1 VEFTAWAY
9 AHASLHVTS
18 AGLLGWNMTN
28 NPDFSGGQSV
38 ISVDWSAGMDRLE
51 LNYLNTVGGFAPTEN
66 IPVPYDTWLRIRLSL
81 SPVGYQFVLTVDDGG
96 STVYYSGTAA
106 HMPGYLFKSLD
117 VVTTNNAGMQ
127 TWIDDVSIGYGGDA
141 DVWGTPVSLAGEME
155 VYEQPNDP
163 GAVTEGA
170 IWIDTDS
177 TVVPYVDE
185 PDVGGSGGDYE
196 NVRDYGAVGDGVH
209 NDGPAIQDAIDAAA
223 ISGRPVY
230 FPAGT
235 YLISQQLNLHTG
247 TTLEGVGRTSIVKL
261 VDGHP
266 ANIDMITTAMG
277 DGTRD
282 VTIRRLC
289 VDGNKDTIG
298 TEGTWT
304 TETGI
309 WTTCLHLLD
318 VTNLVLEDLLIKNS
332 TIEGV
337 YLGQVH
343 YGSVTR
349 VEASENGFWRSDASG
364 IHLDGS
370 SHLVVSDCVTNS
382 NGFHGI
388 IFSAATDNVVTNH
401 YSADNG
407 FDGSRLQWSADRNRF
422 EKFISERNS
431 RGLYVMH
438 DSTLNHFSHC
448 TLRNSLW
455 NGFFSNNCHGNYL
468 LFTHIEGSGEYAV
481 GSVEAG
487 DNQYGFGNTY
497 RNNALGEYSLAAGST
512 FTAISGAGSAI

>member
-1 VEFTAWAY
+1 MAHLAVKDVERWYRTITDIMPLQNEDGSYPYVTDEVEAYEWTSSRSVIGGAWGILA
-9 AHASLHVTS
+9 V
-18 AGLLGWNMTN
+18 LGHGIWGVEPVPGQLTVG
-28 NPDFSGGQSV
+28 SGG
-38 ISVDWSAGMDRLE
+38 
-51 LNYLNTVGGFAPTEN
+51 GG
-66 IPVPYDTWLRIRLSL
+66 
-81 SPVGYQFVLTVDDGG
+81 
-96 STVYYSGTAA
+96 
-106 HMPGYLFKSLD
+106 
-117 VVTTNNAGMQ
+117 VVT
-127 TWIDDVSIGYGGDA
+127 
-141 DVWGTPVSLAGEME
+141 
-155 VYEQPNDP
+155 
-163 GAVTEGA
+163 VT
-170 IWIDTDS
+170 
-177 TVVPYVDE
+177 
-185 PDVGGSGGDYE
+185 GGDYE
-196 NVRDYGAVGDGVH
+196 DVRTHGAVGDGVH
-209 NDGPAIQDAIDAAA
+209 DDGPAIQLAIDTAALT
-223 ISGRPVY
+223 GRVVY
-230 FPAGT
+230 LPAGV
-235 YLISQQLNLHTG
+235 YRISQQLNLHSG
-247 TTLEGVGRTSIVKL
+247 TTLEGAGRSSIIRL
-261 VDGHP
+261 ADGYP
-266 ANIDMITTAMG
+266 ANIDMVTTAMG

-318 VTNLVLEDLLIKNS
+318 VTNLVLEDLLIENS

-349 VEASENGFWRSDASG
+349 VEASGNGFWRSDASG

-407 FDGSRLQWSADRNRF
+407 FDGTRLQWSADRNRF
-422 EKFISERNS
+422 EKFIAERNS
-431 RGLYVMH
+431 RGIYVMH
-438 DSTLNHFSHC
+438 DSTLNHFTHC
-448 TLRNSLW
+448 TLKNSLW

-468 LFTHIEGSGEYAV
+468 LFTHIENSGEYAV

-497 RNNALGEYSLAAGST
+497 RNNVLGEYSLAAGST
-512 FTAISGAGSAI
+512 FTAISGAGGAI